1 MNLRSGLFLA
11 ILLST
16 SAVSYCQVLDEN
28 FKLIT
33 RGVGYVSASA
43 SGDNVLVYSDFDHID
58 SQYHGRLLLLDHNGQ
73 LVDGFANVFADGIIM
88 NATTLTNG
96 QFLIHGLFTHING
109 VETNNL
115 ARLNADGTLD
125 ESFHSALDDISDYGI
140 QSDGKVIVVK
150 SGSLKRLN
158 VDGSLDAFP
167 YSGYVSDWSNILVG
181 ANDEIYHTDSWTR
194 AVIKVLSNGT
204 TDSNFSSK
212 PTDTNGFVWGLALAP
227 DGNILVHGTFTSY
240 NNEARALAVKID
252 DNGNLINEF
261 NASGLLN
268 GVVRDAFV
276 RPDNSIVL
284 AGTITTSDGAR
295 SIVKLDAS
303 GNISNSY
310 YDTSFES
317 VYVISE
323 TTSRNFVASGP
334 VLYSAN
340 NSVGVKLFD
349 QGLIPTG
356 EFSPEISRVTL
367 YYNSA
372 SLDPCGPF
380 YVNTGEKTAGPFSN
394 PLPTTVQLTTQG
406 IDEAAAEL
414 IWGVQGESFPN
425 LYNSLPESSQ
435 VDKVLIQSN
444 GKAVVSGYIPLREDD
459 PRAVIRINADGSLDE
474 TFNTNAYLA
483 NVAASRVDDIA
494 MDVYDRIYVTGYSAS
509 SYSYG
514 VIRLNPDGT
523 LDQTFTIGAVSYDPV
538 GFNGLGITPNLLQ
551 ILPDSTLMLAGN
563 FAAYNGVEARSVVHI
578 DDLGDV
584 IPMAGVQFG
593 RGSSI
598 TFMGYTAGSL
608 FLRGYFI
615 NPDYTEVSA
624 VARIYFEEAGTAP
637 EQPVSVKVTAHG
649 NGVKLM
655 WDEANYQGQYYIVER
670 SINSEENGF
679 ELLGNVQKMREL
691 VDEDIFSLNTYRYRI
706 KAINCFG
713 ASPWSEVVSI
723 AVGELPTAPSDLLAS
738 YEGDDVELTWSDNST
753 NETYFVIEKYIS
765 GNSAVLRSDT
775 VWANSTLFKYEDVI
789 PGVYQFRVRSEVG
802 FIYSDWSNTVTLD
815 CRPAPEAPSDL
826 IATVNRFKEFIIT
839 WNDNSS
845 AEDYF
850 VLELYSVTADELVT
864 SDTLPANS
872 TQILYTYL
880 FPDHTYLFRIR
891 SEHTGAFSDWSNTAT
906 VDFHAPTAP
915 TELRAEQYPGAI
927 TLNWKDNS
935 SNEEYF
941 LIEWISQDGVL
952 LKTDTVASNITE
964 LEFPNDQND
973 VVYLFRARAENIVGY
988 SAWTD
993 VIITLP
999 PAAPAPPANF
1009 QAMPGKNKSFLLSWT
1024 DVDNASAY
1032 ELERINATGSDTVR
1046 FFYPADTY
1054 EAEDSLIS
1062 HSVAYTYRIR
1072 AISDTLFSAWITAPP
1087 VTWYYTLTAPDN
1099 LTALTD
1105 NRVSVLQWS
1114 HESED
1119 ELYFIV
1125 QRSSTSSVF
1134 SDIGIVTAGSTSWQD
1149 STIIA
1154 FEEYQY
1160 RVQAVYEGGVSDWS
1174 NIASAVWEPLL
1185 TGSIDLT
1192 IEEADDRVYQ
1202 LSWTSDVL
1210 FVEYFIMER
1219 SLGND
1224 KSFEPIDTV
1233 QNDVDTYLDTLNTVQ
1248 AYYYRVI
1255 AHTPAGQIVSNNVW
1269 LLVTGAED
1277 DTTAPIVYPT
1287 IFSDVIN
1294 VKTSHPAGTFILF
1307 SANGTASNV
1316 NAIKTEEGFTLK
1328 PSVVPGG
1335 FYLLQHC
1342 NATGCWTRKLIKQ

>member
-16 SAVSYCQVLDEN
+16 SVVSYCQVLDEN

-33 RGVGYVSASA
+33 RGVGYVTASA
-43 SGDNVLVYSDFDHID
+43 SGDNVLVYGDFDHID

-73 LVDGFANVFADGIIM
+73 LVDGFANIFANGSIM

-125 ESFHSALDDISDYGI
+125 ESFHSALDDISGYGI
-140 QSDGKVIVVK
+140 QSDGKIIVVK
-150 SGSLKRLN
+150 NGSLKRLN

-167 YSGYVSDWSNILVG
+167 YTGHVSTWSNILVG
-181 ANDEIYHTDSWTR
+181 ANDEIYHTDPWTR

-204 TDSNFSSK
+204 KDSNFSSK

-227 DGNILVHGTFTSY
+227 DGSILVHGTFTSY

-261 NASGLLN
+261 NTSGLLS

-284 AGTITTSDGAR
+284 AGSITTSDGAR
-295 SIVKLDAS
+295 SIVKVDAS

-317 VYVISE
+317 VYAISE
-323 TTSRNFVASGP
+323 TTSGNFVASGP

-367 YYNSA
+367 YYSSA

-394 PLPTTVQLTTQG
+394 PLPSTLHFNTEGV
-406 IDEAAAEL
+406 DEAAAGL
-414 IWGVQGESFPN
+414 IWDAEGENFPN
-425 LYNSLPESSQ
+425 LYNSLPQNSQ
-435 VDKVLIQSN
+435 VDKMLAQSD
-444 GKAVVSGYIPLREDD
+444 GKVVVSGYIPLRQDD
-459 PRAVIRINADGSLDE
+459 PRPVIRINADGTLDE
-474 TFNTNAYLA
+474 SFNANAYQA
-483 NVAASRVDDIA
+483 NVAATMAEDIA
-494 MDVYDRIYVTGYSAS
+494 IDVYDRIYVSGYSMS
-509 SYSYG
+509 SNSHG
-514 VIRLNPDGT
+514 VIRLNSDGT
-523 LDQTFTIGAVSYDPV
+523 LDQTFNIGAVSYDPV
-538 GFNGLGITPNLLQ
+538 GFNGLGITPTLLQ
-551 ILPDSTLMLAGN
+551 VLPDNTLMLAGN

-584 IPMAGVQFG
+584 IPMPGVQFG
-593 RGSSI
+593 RGTSI
-598 TFMGYTAGSL
+598 TFMGYAAGSL
-608 FLRGYFI
+608 YLRGYFI
-615 NPDYTEVSA
+615 NPEFTEISA
-624 VARIYFEEAGTAP
+624 VARIYFEDAGTAP
-637 EQPVSVKVTAHG
+637 EQPVSLEAAVYG
-649 NGVKLM
+649 NGVKLT
-655 WDEANYQGQYYIVER
+655 WDETNYKGQYYIVER
-670 SINSEENGF
+670 SINSEENAF
-679 ELLGNVQKMREL
+679 ELVGDVQKRREL
-691 VDEDIFSLNTYRYRI
+691 VDEDIFSHNTYHYRI

-723 AVGELPTAPSDLLAS
+723 AVDEIPTAPSDLQAS
-738 YEGDDVELTWSDNST
+738 HEGDDIELTWSDNST
-753 NETYFVIEKYIS
+753 TEEYFVIEKYIP
-765 GNSAVLRSDT
+765 GNSAVLSSDT
-775 VWANSTLFKYEDVI
+775 VAANTTLFRYEDVI

-802 FIYSDWSNTVTLD
+802 LIYSDWSNTVTLD
-815 CRPAPEAPSDL
+815 CRPVPQAPSNL
-826 IATVNRFKEFIIT
+826 TATVNQFKEFIIK

-845 AEDYF
+845 VEDYF

-872 TQILYTYL
+872 TQTSYTYL
-880 FPDHTYLFRIR
+880 PPDHTYLFRIR

-906 VDFHAPTAP
+906 VDFHVPAAP
-915 TELRAEQYPGAI
+915 TELEAEQDLTRI
-927 TLNWKDNS
+927 TLKWNDNS
-935 SNEEYF
+935 SNEDYF
-941 LIEWISQDGVL
+941 LIERISQDGIL
-952 LKTDTVASNITE
+952 IKTDTVASNVTDV
-964 LEFPNDQND
+964 EFENDLGD
-973 VVYLFRARAENIVGY
+973 VVYQFRVRAENIAGY
-988 SAWTD
+988 SVWTD
-993 VIITLP
+993 AMITIINTP
-999 PAAPAPPANF
+999 VAP
-1009 QAMPGKNKSFLLSWT
+1009 S
-1024 DVDNASAY
+1024 
-1032 ELERINATGSDTVR
+1032 
-1046 FFYPADTY
+1046 
-1054 EAEDSLIS
+1054 
-1062 HSVAYTYRIR
+1062 
-1072 AISDTLFSAWITAPP
+1072 
-1087 VTWYYTLTAPDN
+1087 N
-1099 LTALTD
+1099 LTAVTE
-1105 NRVSVLQWS
+1105 NGISFLQWS
-1114 HESED
+1114 HESET

-1174 NIASAVWEPLL
+1174 NIASGVWEPLL

-1202 LSWTSDVL
+1202 LNWTSDVL
-1210 FVEYFIMER
+1210 FVQYFIIER

-1248 AYYYRVI
+1248 AYHYRVI

-1294 VKTSHPAGTFILF
+1294 VKTSHPAGTFILI

-1328 PSVVPGG
+1328 TSVVPGG